1 MAQEKEATHKER
13 ENMTKKDVNNLTYET
28 LNKCLSEYGYK
39 FNKSE
44 MQFELKKGDY
54 TYFITYIVVDR
65 NPQFKLSFVLD
76 IRNKMVEDIA
86 NKFTQSNP
94 AYHKYSSTV
103 TVPFNYF
110 KQKRIEFNITNQSD
124 FEGIKNFFCVFYQ
137 ENIQLFLDEYSSID
151 KLSLFVDKVIQEQ
164 NEFIPIT
171 IELFKREIILLK
183 VTKNPHL
190 ESRTTEIKKII
201 ASYPANDIKNFED
214 TYDYLKSL

>member
-1 MAQEKEATHKER
+1 MHR
-13 ENMTKKDVNNLTYET
+13 ENHLDDGLRNMTKKDVNNLTYET
-28 LNKCLSEYGYK
+28 LNKCLIGYGYK
-39 FNKSE
+39 YNKSE

-76 IRNKMVEDIA
+76 IRNKKIEDIA

-94 AYHKYSSTV
+94 SYHKYSATV

-110 KQKRIEFNITNQSD
+110 KQKRIEFTITKQND
-124 FEGIKNFFCVFYQ
+124 FDEINNFFCAFYQ
-137 ENIQLFLDEYSSID
+137 ENIKPFLNEYSSIE
-151 KLSLFVDKVIQEQ
+151 KLLLFVDNVIQEQ

-183 VTKNPHL
+183 LTKNSNF
-190 ESRTTEIKKII
+190 ENRTMEINKII
-201 ASYPANDIKNFED
+201 KSYPENDIKNFGD
-214 TYDYLKSL
+214 TYEYLKSI